1 MFMFVF
7 FFAIAMSVVTES
19 CPTSSVPTVK
29 TSSSSF
35 EIHVILFLVKYSS
48 VAMGAPNL
56 VFSVYFCLCIDTLAA
71 LTVLISLL
79 G

>member
-7 FFAIAMSVVTES
+7 FVAIAMSVVTES

-35 EIHVILFLVKYSS
+35 EMHVIFYFRFIKPFAMLYFLEIK
-48 VAMGAPNL
+48 N
-56 VFSVYFCLCIDTLAA
+56 AA
-71 LTVLISLL
+71 LTYTVLTENRF
-79 G
+79 